1 MSTLLCAHAASAHI
15 SFASQ
20 AATIYNRNRRR
31 KKHLKFPHNIIEKT
45 GISMPCKL
53 MLARRSFFALR
64 HRRGRKNNVQ
74 HQVRRVRL
82 PAGVSAA
89 DLCGRSVLPICILRT
104 HGRAHAYLRRET
116 TGDFGRICWI
126 MSGIREIG
134 RMHIG
139 MTMDLVISFK
149 ITEQKLKS

>member
-64 HRRGRKNNVQ
+64 HRRGRKNSVQ
-74 HQVRRVRL
+74 NQVRRVRL
-82 PAGVSAA
+82 SAGVSAA
-89 DLCGRSVLPICILRT
+89 DFRGRSVLPICVLRT
-104 HGRAHAYLRRET
+104 HGRAHAYLRRGI

-126 MSGIREIG
+126 MSENSETG
-134 RMHIG
+134 RVHRDWMRC
-139 MTMDLVISFK
+139 LVISFK

>member
-1 MSTLLCAHAASAHI
+1 M
-15 SFASQ
+15 
-20 AATIYNRNRRR
+20 
-31 KKHLKFPHNIIEKT
+31 EKAK
-45 GISMPCKL
+45 ISMPCEL

-74 HQVRRVRL
+74 NQVRL
-82 PAGVSAA
+82 PAGVPAA

-104 HGRAHAYLRRET
+104 HRRAHAYLRRGT

-126 MSGIREIG
+126 MSGNREIG

-139 MTMDLVISFK
+139 LTIDLVISFK

>member
-1 MSTLLCAHAASAHI
+1 M
-15 SFASQ
+15 
-20 AATIYNRNRRR
+20 
-31 KKHLKFPHNIIEKT
+31 EKT
-45 GISMPCKL
+45 EISMPCKL

-64 HRRGRKNNVQ
+64 HRRGRKNSVQ
-74 HQVRRVRL
+74 NQVRRVRL
-82 PAGVSAA
+82 SAGVPAV

-104 HGRAHAYLRRET
+104 HGRAHAYLRRGT

-126 MSGIREIG
+126 MPENRGIG

-139 MTMDLVISFK
+139 LTIDLVISFK